1 MKTKVTFK
9 GLSEGKIVY
18 RHIQIRHNFSIIPG
32 EIFLG
37 YQLPAQSVESQVID
51 YLDSINKSEI
61 MLKYNLEIIIDYWV
75 PKKKKKVNELQS
87 FIEYLKPYV
96 TPTTQRPIEA
106 IISESKDILFG
117 KGKSNYDKAVEV
129 FTILKMCYKSS
140 SGTVQSLL
148 KLFHH
153 EESEANKIYLEP
165 GIY

>member
-32 EIFLG
+32 EMFLG
-37 YQLPAQSVESQVID
+37 YQLPAQSIESQVID
-51 YLDSINKSEI
+51 YLDSIDKSDI
-61 MLKYNLEIIIDYWV
+61 MLKHNLEMIIDYWV

-140 SGTVQSLL
+140 SGTMQLIQNI
-148 KLFHH
+148 FDNN
-153 EESEANKIYLEP
+153 ENKIKRNSFLA
-165 GIY
+165 